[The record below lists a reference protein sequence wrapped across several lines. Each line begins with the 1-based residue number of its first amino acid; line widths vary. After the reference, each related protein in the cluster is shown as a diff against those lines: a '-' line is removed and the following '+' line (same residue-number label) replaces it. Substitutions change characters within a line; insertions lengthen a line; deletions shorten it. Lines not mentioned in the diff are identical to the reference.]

1 MSWAIRNALP
11 VPVLGAR
18 RRKLPTG
25 RSLRQLTEARLRLR
39 RSQALDPLVAPG
51 TLARPHFTSMRAPK
65 QVQGSMDGPGAG
77 RLNSARLA
85 LAHARLSGATSW
97 VGGDEKQHEIGKS
110 HARVPDWKKDEKT

>member
-39 RSQALDPLVAPG
+39 RSQALDPLVALG
-51 TLARPHFTSMRAPK
+51 KLARPHFTSMRAPK

-77 RLNSARLA
+77 RRPRPRNAIA
-85 LAHARLSGATSW
+85 PARLSGVT
-97 VGGDEKQHEIGKS
+97 VGSRIGAAFFPRGRPSGGVGDRKG
-110 HARVPDWKKDEKT
+110 

>member
-39 RSQALDPLVAPG
+39 RSQARDPLVAHG
-51 TLARPHFTSMRAPK
+51 TLASPHFTSMRAPK
-65 QVQGSMDGPGAG
+65 KVKGPRGERQNGRASSRDSVGQDAG
-77 RLNSARLA
+77 NSE
-85 LAHARLSGATSW
+85 
-97 VGGDEKQHEIGKS
+97 VGGDQKKKQT
-110 HARVPDWKKDEKT
+110 A

>member
-39 RSQALDPLVAPG
+39 RSQARDPLVALG
-51 TLARPHFTSMRAPK
+51 KLARPHFTSMRAPK
-65 QVQGSMDGPGAG
+65 QVQGSMDGPGACRSEEHTSELQSLMRNSYAVF
-77 RLNSARLA
+77 RL
-85 LAHARLSGATSW
+85 
-97 VGGDEKQHEIGKS
+97 
-110 HARVPDWKKDEKT
+110 KKKKN